1 MSTSSSSTQRSS
13 HESLT
18 EVFKCKSCVLI
29 LMDYDEERTAR
40 FIRLVEFV
48 INLVMASMD
57 RALVTC
63 VCMVNQLQWPIAKD
77 SPIIRVGQRS
87 FVLGFPGLLYGL
99 QLVSCCEPHV
109 IDSLETVFIKFGHYK
124 DLNRKGTGN
133 SITFLSLSLSL
144 LLLYFWV

>member
-109 IDSLETVFIKFGHYK
+109 IDSLSSSLATTKILIAKELVTRS
-124 DLNRKGTGN
+124 L
-133 SITFLSLSLSL
+133 SSLSLSLSF
-144 LLLYFWV
+144 YCIFGFS